1 MTGGERELVLAR
13 IEKSKNRFPQ
23 KPVEVIQSV
32 EPVVKRSKP
41 VVRSSKPVVADSVEP
56 IDKEEL
62 KKAVQKQKDFIN
74 GNFW

>member
-32 EPVVKRSKP
+32 KPVVK
-41 VVRSSKPVVADSVEP
+41 SSKPVVADSVEP
-56 IDKEEL
+56 IDKTEL